1 MKRYLAI
8 LFYLIAL
15 SRVSNAQVPMP
26 AADQKG
32 TILLINAT
40 AHLGTGKVIDQSAIA
55 FKDGKLTMVA
65 DAKTIKL
72 DKSAFDTIIDISGKH
87 VYPGFIAPNSTLGLI
102 EIGAVR
108 ATRDMKEVG
117 SLNPNAR
124 AIIAYSTDSKIT
136 PTARS
141 NGILMAQITPR
152 GSIISGTSSIVE
164 LEGWNWEDAVYRMD
178 DGIHLNWPKSY
189 RSTGWSGAEK
199 KDADKGEN
207 KKIERLKSLF
217 QEARAYSRTKNPG
230 EMNLK
235 LEAMKGLFDGSKGLF
250 IHVDN
255 VKGIVQSID
264 FSKEYSVKKMVIV
277 GGADSWMVTDKLK
290 EENIAVMVRRIH
302 SKPRRQDADVDLPY
316 KLPKLLSDA
325 GILFCL
331 ENSGDMEAAGT
342 RNLPFYAG
350 TCAAYGLSKEE
361 ALMAITY
368 NTAKILGIEKSV
380 GSLVVDLDATLI
392 VSSGDALDMKS
403 NDIQMAYVRGKL
415 IDLDNHQKEL
425 YRKFKNKYE
434 K

>member
-1 MKRYLAI
+1 MRMSI
-8 LFYLIAL
+8 VIFFFLFSLVPM
-15 SRVSNAQVPMP
+15 SEAQVPTP

-32 TILLINAT
+32 TILLMNAT

-72 DKSAFDTIIDISGKH
+72 DKRAFDTIIDISGKH

-117 SLNPNAR
+117 SLNPHAR

-164 LEGWNWEDAVYRMD
+164 LEGWNWEDAVYKMD
-178 DGIHLNWPKSY
+178 DGVHLYWPRSY
-189 RSTGWSGAEK
+189 RSSGWSGEK
-199 KDADKGEN
+199 KKEADDGEN
-207 KKIERLKSLF
+207 KKIEELKTLF
-217 QEARAYSRTKNPG
+217 QEALAYSLTKKPI

-235 LEAMKGLFDGSKGLF
+235 LEAMKGLFDGAKSLF
-250 IHVDN
+250 VHVNN
-255 VKGIVQSID
+255 VKGIMQAID
-264 FSKEYSVKKMVIV
+264 FSKEYGVKKMVIV

-302 SKPRRQDADVDLPY
+302 SKPKRQDADIDLPY

-331 ENSGDMEAAGT
+331 ENSGDMAAAGT

-350 TCAAYGLSKEE
+350 TAAAYGLSKEE
-361 ALMAITY
+361 ALMSITS
-368 NTAKILGIEKSV
+368 NTAKILGIDKTV
-380 GSLVVDLDATLI
+380 GSLVVGLDATLI

-403 NDIQMAYVRGKL
+403 NNIEMAYIRGKL
-415 IDLDNHQKEL
+415 IDLDNHQKGL
-425 YRKFKNKYE
+425 YRKFKKKYE